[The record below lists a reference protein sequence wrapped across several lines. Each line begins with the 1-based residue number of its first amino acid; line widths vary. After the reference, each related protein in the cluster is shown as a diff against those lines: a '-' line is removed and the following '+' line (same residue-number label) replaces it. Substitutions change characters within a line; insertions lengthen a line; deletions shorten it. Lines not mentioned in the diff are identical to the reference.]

1 MILKKIFIYT
11 DGGSR
16 GNPGPAAIGILII
29 DKDGKIIYKHGEY
42 IGEATNNIAEY
53 TALMKA
59 LENTSENFHGEV
71 SCFSDSELMIKQLNG
86 EYKVKNPGI
95 KELFLKI
102 KELEKEFEKIEYTHV
117 RRENKNIIIV
127 DGIVNKVL
135 DEVNSISTLPHN

>member
-1 MILKKIFIYT
+1 MTLKKIFVYT

-16 GNPGPAAIGILII
+16 GNPGQSAIGILII
-29 DKDGKIIYKHGEY
+29 DSDEKIIYKHGEY

-59 LENTSENFHGEV
+59 LKNASENFHGEA

-102 KELEKEFEKIEYTHV
+102 KKLEKEFEKIEYIHV
-117 RRENKNIIIV
+117 RRENENIIIV

-135 DEVNSISTLPHN
+135 DEINRR